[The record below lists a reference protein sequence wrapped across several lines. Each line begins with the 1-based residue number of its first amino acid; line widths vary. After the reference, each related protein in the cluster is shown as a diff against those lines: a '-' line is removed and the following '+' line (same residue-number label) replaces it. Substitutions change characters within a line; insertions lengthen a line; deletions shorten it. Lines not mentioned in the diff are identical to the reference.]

1 VRDLLRKYPWF
12 FLLATLAA
20 LALRLFFILR
30 FPAITDDSR
39 IYADLAKNWLQHGV
53 YGISD
58 NGRIVPTFARLP
70 GYPAFLALI
79 FALFG
84 PDHFRPVLL
93 AQLLIDIGTCFV
105 VADMARRLISP
116 RAAKVAFVLA
126 ALCPFPANY
135 TAAALTETLET
146 FFTALALNFAVIGIK
161 GLERSRLPWIGC
173 GLSIGTAILLRPDGG
188 ILLFAVGL
196 YLAYL
201 WAQSLRTGRPSSR
214 IFLAGM
220 LVMAFSLAPLVPW
233 TLRNFRTL
241 HRFQPLAPRYATEQD
256 EAVPMG
262 FNRWVKTW
270 MADFV
275 SVQEIYWQVPG
286 AAIDPAKLPER
297 VFDSP
302 EQRQRTLELI
312 AKYNEDQEV
321 TPELDAQFAEL
332 AKERIRTAPLRYYF
346 WLPTLRIADM
356 WLRPRTELLPADPR
370 WWEFNDDLVWSVVS
384 VSFGVIAFFY
394 VGTALAGLL
403 QKPAMPWTGL
413 LVVFVLVRTLFL
425 GTLENPEPRYTLEC
439 YPVVM
444 LLSARWLAS
453 LKRFRRIPE
462 AITDLQKTGVLSDP
476 RHPSP

>member
-1 VRDLLRKYPWF
+1 VRDLLRKHPWF

-39 IYADLAKNWLQHGV
+39 IYADLAKNWLQQGV
-53 YGISD
+53 YGITD

-84 PDHFRPVLL
+84 PDHFRPALL
-93 AQLLIDIGTCFV
+93 AQMLIDIGTCFV
-105 VADMARRLISP
+105 AANMARRLISP

-126 ALCPFPANY
+126 AMCPFLANY

-146 FFTALALNFAVIGIK
+146 FFTALALDFAII
-161 GLERSRLPWIGC
+161 GLEGLQRPTLPWVGC
-173 GLSIGTAILLRPDGG
+173 GLSIGAAILMRPDGG
-188 ILLFAVGL
+188 ILLFAIGL

-201 WAQSLRTGRPSSR
+201 WAQSLRRRPSSR

-233 TLRNFRTL
+233 TLRNLHTL
-241 HRFQPLAPRYATEQD
+241 HKFQPLAPRYATEQD

-286 AAIDPAKLPER
+286 AAIDPGKLPKR
-297 VFDSP
+297 AFDSP
-302 EQRQRTLELI
+302 EQRQRTLDLI
-312 AKYNEDQEV
+312 AKYNEDQEI

-332 AKERIRTAPLRYYF
+332 ARERIRAAPLRYYV

-356 WLRPRTELLPADPR
+356 WLRPRTELLPPDPR
-370 WWEFNDDLVWSVVS
+370 WWEFNDDPIWSVMS
-384 VSFGVIAFFY
+384 VGFGVIGLFY
-394 VGTALAGLL
+394 VATALAGLL
-403 QKPAMPWTGL
+403 QRPAMPWTGL
-413 LVVFVLVRTLFL
+413 LACFLLARTLFL

-453 LKRFRRIPE
+453 LKRFRPIPD
-462 AITDLQKTGVLSDP
+462 AITSLPKTGVSRDLKA
-476 RHPSP
+476 PSP